1 MLTHFPTPYPNEWWY
16 SVLCRYH
23 VRSGYSK
30 NQTTVG
36 ELFGGK
42 VLAQMGALFPNST
55 ILRVYD
61 QLPQDIFRI
70 RNCVIKNTLF
80 PYFTRFYTQQEK
92 ENMLSQIEQGKS
104 IVTTSIRRFSDFQGW
119 APKYCPLCYQADRD
133 RYGEAYWH
141 VEHQISLAKICT
153 EHRCRLVKSN
163 IDPTHLSY
171 AFFPLDAIKTVESP
185 CTDTLDLEY
194 ELSSI
199 LFSYQ
204 LLPLEYGV
212 TIGYNN
218 LAIALANMGY
228 EVTQKYSEHTILDAQ
243 RLYRDMVDL
252 FGKALVTQ
260 AFGYE
265 KSIPMI
271 NRLCK
276 WEMRSPVRFA
286 LLQCFSHI
294 TQEAFFGPELASSWK
309 AKLSGYQDTQ
319 VIYSRK
325 QIACEMGV
333 TAAQLDTLVQ
343 KYGIQIRWQ
352 DEERKEDRPHKIT
365 FTLNDIEMDLFKRVM
380 REKGYKYGAHFAREI
395 ILDQI
400 KKEHSCC

>member
-1 MLTHFPTPYPNEWWY
+1 MLTYFPVPYPGEWWY

-42 VLAQMGALFPNST
+42 VLAQMGTLFPNST
-55 ILRVYD
+55 ILRVYN
-61 QLPQDIFRI
+61 QLPQDAFQI
-70 RNCVIKNTLF
+70 RNCIVNNTLF
-80 PYFTRFYTQQEK
+80 PYFTRFYTLHEK
-92 ENMLSQIEQGKS
+92 ESMLLQIEQGKS

-185 CTDTLDLEY
+185 CADILDLEY

-199 LFSYQ
+199 FLSYQ

-228 EVTQKYSEHTILDAQ
+228 EVIQKYSEHTILDAQ
-243 RLYRDMVDL
+243 RLYRDIITICHHDSCHITAREWGLGIVRQRVIVHIVCSFLSLIYYYMQSYKKL
-252 FGKALVTQ
+252 FCKIANEIHFFALFLPSLKASIILYAHSLKIICTYLLKEYNSSALSNVHILLY
-260 AFGYE
+260 ARYE
-265 KSIPMI
+265 KT
-271 NRLCK
+271 
-276 WEMRSPVRFA
+276 
-286 LLQCFSHI
+286 I
-294 TQEAFFGPELASSWK
+294 TIFKNFFF
-309 AKLSGYQDTQ
+309 
-319 VIYSRK
+319 V
-325 QIACEMGV
+325 
-333 TAAQLDTLVQ
+333 
-343 KYGIQIRWQ
+343 
-352 DEERKEDRPHKIT
+352 
-365 FTLNDIEMDLFKRVM
+365 
-380 REKGYKYGAHFAREI
+380 
-395 ILDQI
+395 
-400 KKEHSCC
+400 